1 MEGQDM
7 QKTRFINLKV
17 RKPIRYLK
25 EVYPFVL
32 MFLAFIIGIIIGA
45 LLLRFYPSVKTAVG
59 REVLDDVKTDM
70 DIGFWPSVWRC
81 FFWWLPFLL
90 LIFVFGLSIAGLAVV
105 PVFVL
110 FKGIHYGITAG
121 YLYNVFSFN
130 GIVYVLILIIPPTI
144 IAAFGMFFSAEISFR
159 FSLRLTRYCMPHPPE
174 GYIYPRLIGYC
185 KRFAFLLFV
194 ALAAA
199 LIYSLLLTAFAD
211 VIKIM

>member
-1 MEGQDM
+1 
-7 QKTRFINLKV
+7 
-17 RKPIRYLK
+17 
-25 EVYPFVL
+25 

-81 FFWWLPFLL
+81 FFEWLPFLL

-159 FSLRLTRYCMPHPPE
+159 LRFFSPLRAGIFGCPRKEWGIGPSGCNPPWPPSR
-174 GYIYPRLIGYC
+174 GGNLRPRNQE
-185 KRFAFLLFV
+185 
-194 ALAAA
+194 
-199 LIYSLLLTAFAD
+199 
-211 VIKIM
+211 